1 MLTLPTG
8 QSIQEQD
15 APLIF
20 KELLRRE
27 NPAVLLTVLNTVAK
41 CESGSMKVSFQRAVE
56 IELGAQRSL
65 LLGAVGESRRAA
77 LEHIIRQLEIIH
89 HRIVQVTSVIF
100 TGNPSAKLL
109 EVHLQDVRNPRQQ

>member
-15 APLIF
+15 APLVF

-27 NPAVLLTVLNTVAK
+27 NPAVLHTVLDAVAK

-65 LLGAVGESRRAA
+65 LLGAHRESQKAT
-77 LEHIIRQLEIIH
+77 LERIIRQLEAIH
-89 HRIVQVTSVIF
+89 QRIVQVTSDIF
-100 TGNPSAKLL
+100 TGDPSAKLL
-109 EVHLQDVRNPRQQ
+109 EVHLRDVRSSRQQ